1 MTRINVEIAEAARTT
16 GLVARK
22 QQENKAKASLH
33 GLQFIHDN
41 AGRLYSDLVHADPR
55 PLQPGPKGSRTMT
68 DLDLIDRKIVA
79 ELMRDATLP
88 VAQIAD
94 KVGLSQTPCW
104 KRIQKLEANGVLT
117 GRVAL
122 ADPTRLG
129 FGLTVFV
136 SIEAADH
143 SADWRKAF
151 AKATESIPEI
161 MEVYRMAGEIDYLLR
176 VAVADMMAFDRL
188 YKRLTDAVPIKNVT
202 SHFAMERMKFTT
214 AYPVDTVSR

>member
-1 MTRINVEIAEAARTT
+1 M
-16 GLVARK
+16 
-22 QQENKAKASLH
+22 
-33 GLQFIHDN
+33 D
-41 AGRLYSDLVHADPR
+41 
-55 PLQPGPKGSRTMT
+55 

-94 KVGLSQTPCW
+94 RVGLSQTPCW

-122 ADPTRLG
+122 ANPGRLG

-136 SIEAADH
+136 GIEAPDH
-143 SADWRKAF
+143 TAEWREGFGRAVAGF
-151 AKATESIPEI
+151 PEV
-161 MEVYRMAGEIDYLLR
+161 MEVYRMAGEMDYLLR
-176 VAVADMMAFDRL
+176 VAVADMSAFDGF
-188 YKRLTDAVPIKNVT
+188 YKKLTDTVAIKNVT

-214 AYPVDTVSR
+214 AYPVDTKNR